1 MMLLAEF
8 HFIRPGWLL
17 LLPIAILL
25 WWLAGNAEDSLRGW
39 RSMIQPELLEALTVE
54 EQVQNPES
62 TGTVARWAQGHVLI
76 VAWSIGIVSVAGP
89 TWRPEPSPFA
99 DDPVPVMLVLRA
111 GESMNQSDM
120 MPSRMER
127 ARLKVIDF
135 ANARKGQPL
144 GLIAYSGS
152 SHLVLPPT
160 RDTEVVAT
168 MAAEIGPEIMP
179 KSGDALS
186 SALRL
191 AVKSSGDRGG
201 SILVIADT
209 IEEPT
214 SSLASFRSESNLA
227 INVLAVARKETPEL
241 AAIRAAATSLSANVT
256 LLAPDSSDT
265 DSLVRRTAKAPVSVE
280 STDAGTHWEE
290 AGWWLVPALA
300 IIVAASFRREQTS
313 ETAK

>member
-25 WWLAGNAEDSLRGW
+25 WWLTRNAEDALRGW
-39 RSMIQPELLEALTVE
+39 RSMIQPELLEALTVK
-54 EQVQNPES
+54 EQSQNAES
-62 TGTVARWAQGHVLI
+62 AGTVARWVRNHVLI
-76 VAWSIGIVSVAGP
+76 VAWIIGIVSVAGP

-135 ANARKGQPL
+135 ADARKGQLL

-168 MAAEIGPEIMP
+168 MAAEISPEIMP
-179 KSGDALS
+179 KSGDSLS

-191 AVKSSGDRGG
+191 AAKSVGDRGG
-201 SILVIADT
+201 SIVVIADT

-214 SSLASFRSESNLA
+214 SSLASFRSESNLP

-241 AAIRAAATSLSANVT
+241 AAIRAAAKSLAANVT
-256 LLAPDSSDT
+256 LMSSDSSDT
-265 DSLVRRTAKAPVSVE
+265 DSLVRLTAKAPVSVA
-280 STDAGTHWEE
+280 SADSGTHWEE
-290 AGWWLVPALA
+290 AGWWLVPVLA
-300 IIVAASFRREQTS
+300 VIVAASFRREQTT